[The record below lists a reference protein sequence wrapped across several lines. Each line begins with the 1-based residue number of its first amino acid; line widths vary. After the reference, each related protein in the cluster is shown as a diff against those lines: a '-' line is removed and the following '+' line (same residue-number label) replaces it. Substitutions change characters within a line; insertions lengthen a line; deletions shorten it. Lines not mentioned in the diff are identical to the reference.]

1 MFNLPTFKIDIS
13 LTGFE
18 KSRFLLNEQYSEY
31 RKQAKQFAAYH
42 TDKFIKAIDNI
53 IVICKQQIEKTDS
66 DK

>member
-31 RKQAKQFAAYH
+31 RKQAKQFATYH
-42 TDKFIKAIDNI
+42 TDKFIKVVDSIID
-53 IVICKQQIEKTDS
+53 ICKQRIGQTDS